1 MIKDRVKSP
10 DPGEQAA
17 AGKAPYLVEPLTD
30 PEAIRPLLGQQ
41 RAFAAYAL
49 AHLEPRL
56 FPRSRWWRAAGVD
69 GEALVMHARTGLGPS
84 LVALGAPPA
93 LEAILRLHPGAF
105 YTFAM
110 FQLEHVAVAQRHFTL
125 SRRGVSLRL
134 SVSRESFQPVEG
146 AARRLHGR
154 DLADVDAL
162 QRSEGFGF
170 HSAAA
175 LDDGVYYGV
184 YRADRLVAMAG
195 THVVAPEMGV
205 AIVGNV
211 VTHPRCR
218 GQGYGTVATSAVT
231 AALLETCPFVLLTVE
246 ETNEPAL
253 HVYQRLGY
261 QQECR
266 LLESGARRKDT
277 FGLAS
282 LVRRWRARRRGGPGQ
297 EVVLIG

>member
-1 MIKDRVKSP
+1 MIKDRVKRP

-17 AGKAPYLVEPLTD
+17 AGKAPYVVEPLTD
-30 PEAIRPLLGQQ
+30 PEAIRPFLEQQ
-41 RAFAAYAL
+41 RAYAAYAL

-56 FPRSRWWRAAGVD
+56 FPRSRWWRAAGID
-69 GEALVMHARTGLGPS
+69 GQALVMHAHTGLGPS
-84 LVALGAPPA
+84 LVALGAPQA
-93 LEAILRLHPGAF
+93 VDAILRLHPGAF
-105 YTFAM
+105 YTFAT
-110 FQLEHVAVAQRHFTL
+110 FQIEHEAVAQRHFAL

-134 SVSRESFQPVEG
+134 SVSRESFQLVEG
-146 AARRLHGR
+146 AARRLRGR

-175 LDDGVYYGV
+175 LDDGMYYGV
-184 YRADRLVAMAG
+184 YHADRLVAMAG
-195 THVVAPEMGV
+195 THVVAPGMGV

-211 VTHPRCR
+211 VTHPRHR

-253 HVYQRLGY
+253 RVYQRLGY

-266 LLESGARRKDT
+266 LLESGARRKDA
-277 FGLAS
+277 FGLVS
-282 LVRRWRARRRGGPGQ
+282 LVRRWQARRRGRPGQ
-297 EVVLIG
+297 